1 YLAKPF
7 SLDQLERVL
16 RRWLPAVPAME
27 PGEPH
32 IDPKVIESMLVL
44 GGGGRELLCK
54 MIDLFLQDAPQRI
67 AAIREA
73 MAGGDARAVRKAA
86 HAFKS
91 SSANLGAAALAEMC
105 KRLERECRDGA
116 AGESQAHVAAIEDEY
131 AYGAVDLAGR

>member
-1 YLAKPF
+1 
-7 SLDQLERVL
+7 
-16 RRWLPAVPAME
+16 ME

-32 IDPKVIESMLVL
+32 IDPKVIEGMLVL
-44 GGGGRELLCK
+44 GGGGRELFAK

-67 AAIREA
+67 AAIHEA
-73 MAGGDARAVRKAA
+73 MASDDARSVRKAA

-116 AGESQAHVAAIEDEY
+116 TGESEPLVVAIDDEY
-131 AYGAVDLAGR
+131 AYVAADLAGRLRETAV